1 MAVKIKG
8 ILILILLLLLAVQ
21 SPGQD
26 ISGTNFSGIVGA
38 GARALGMGGAF
49 IAIADDATAASWNPA
64 GLGQLERPEL
74 TVVTRY
80 QGFRSVVPARGD
92 NLSFFNGSRDLVGS
106 STGFDFIAFTYPIR
120 IGNFKIVPQISH
132 QRIISYDLDLRMN
145 NVPYFIRG
153 THPILNIPS
162 EERGT
167 RTEDQLYVGGVDV
180 VSFSLGT
187 KLWDWLNLGISANV
201 WLNGYEGTYHEVTE
215 GQLTTPEGARI
226 CDYKTDFTERL
237 EVDIRGFNL
246 NLGVLVDVTEKL
258 KIGAVYKNSFTVNDD
273 YSMSLNG
280 DVVLGDLRQ
289 RVDEEYPGSSP
300 LRWPETFGIGFSYRP
315 IDPLTISMDI
325 TATRWSETIMKN
337 FPQDD
342 DITGE
347 VTEVDVYF
355 PTMVEVG
362 GDFKQL
368 DTFQFRL
375 GVEYVLIGEKSL
387 IPLRLGFFTDSQHY
401 TDASGTRVVFVG
413 ATAGVGYRRGRFG
426 ADFAAMLETGNY
438 LGAPF
443 DYTVTSYLEIR
454 TYLSLSYNFK

>member
-8 ILILILLLLLAVQ
+8 ILTLMLLLLLAGQ
-21 SPGQD
+21 MPGQD

-74 TVVTRY
+74 TLVTRF
-80 QGFRSVVPARGD
+80 QSFRSVVPASGD
-92 NLSFFNGSRDLVGS
+92 SLTLFEGSRDLVGS
-106 STGFDFIAFTYPIR
+106 STGFDFMAFTYPIR

-132 QRIISYDLDLRMN
+132 QRVISYDLDFRSN
-145 NVPYFIRG
+145 NRPFFTRDI
-153 THPILNIPS
+153 HPLLNIPV
-162 EERGT
+162 EERGI
-167 RTEDQLYVGGVDV
+167 RSEDQLFVGGVDV
-180 VSFSLGT
+180 VSFSLGA
-187 KLWDWLNLGISANV
+187 KLWNWLSLGVSANV
-201 WLNGYEGTYHEVTE
+201 WVNGYEGSFHEAIE
-215 GQLTTPEGARI
+215 SQITTPDGAVM
-226 CDYKTDFTERL
+226 DYKEDFTEKL

-246 NLGVLVDVTEKL
+246 NLGVLVDVTSKL
-258 KIGAVYKNSFTVNDD
+258 KIGAVYKNSFTVNDK
-273 YSMSLNG
+273 YRMSIDG
-280 DVVLGDLRQ
+280 DVMLGDA
-289 RVDEEYPGSSP
+289 RVHVEEEYPGSSP
-300 LRWPETFGIGFSYRP
+300 LRWPETFGVGFSYRP

-325 TATRWSETIMKN
+325 TATRWSETIMQD
-337 FPQDD
+337 FPKDD

-355 PTMVEVG
+355 PTMEEAG
-362 GDFKQL
+362 LDFKQL

-401 TDASGTRVVFVG
+401 ADASGERVVFIG

-426 ADFAAMLETGNY
+426 IDFAAMLETGNY
-438 LGAPF
+438 LASTY
-443 DYTVTSYLEIR
+443 DYTVTSYLELR
-454 TYLSLSYNFK
+454 TYLSLSYNFR